1 MSLEGRDQFEDIVRY
16 EDGRYVGQLR
26 GNTMHGKGKFTS
38 WDGESYEGE
47 FRVGK
52 RHGQGEYLYSN
63 GQRYDGGRAP
73 PEREHGITG
82 PWTDVYSMGQLLW
95 HMLTNEKPGI
105 ISEERILRRLE
116 ELGHPE
122 WLGELIN
129 QSVVP
134 HSTEDRIQTVAEFR
148 IRLKNQGELL

>member
-16 EDGRYVGQLR
+16 EDGRYV
-26 GNTMHGKGKFTS
+26 
-38 WDGESYEGE
+38 
-47 FRVGK
+47 
-52 RHGQGEYLYSN
+52 
-63 GQRYDGGRAP
+63 
-73 PEREHGITG
+73 
-82 PWTDVYSMGQLLW
+82 GQLLW

-116 ELGHPE
+116 ELGHPG

-148 IRLKNQGELL
+148 IRLENQGELP

>member
-16 EDGRYVGQLR
+16 EDGRYVGQL
-26 GNTMHGKGKFTS
+26 
-38 WDGESYEGE
+38 
-47 FRVGK
+47 
-52 RHGQGEYLYSN
+52 
-63 GQRYDGGRAP
+63 
-73 PEREHGITG
+73 
-82 PWTDVYSMGQLLW
+82 LW

-105 ISEERILRRLE
+105 INEESRLE

-134 HSTEDRIQTVAEFR
+134 HSTEDRIQTVAELR
-148 IRLKNQGELL
+148 IRLENQGELP